1 MIIPNFKTNASLFS
15 NTNWGISHLVW
26 ISLLAIVWLGSLGW
40 RHLIPSDEGRYA
52 EIAREMLVSGNWIVP
67 RYNGYLYFEKPPLQM
82 WANALTFQLFGL
94 GEWQARLW
102 TGLTSFFSIL
112 MVGFTVYKIWGGRAG
127 TISAL
132 VLASCPLWVIGGHFN
147 SLDMGI
153 AFFMS
158 AALCTLILA
167 LHAPEKSRAEQR
179 WMLTCWAMMALSV
192 LSKGL
197 IGIVLP
203 GFVLIMYSIS
213 GRDWHSWKRMHWLWG
228 AFIFFLITTP
238 WFVLVAQQHTS
249 FLDFFFIH
257 EHFERFTTNEHQRSA
272 PWYFFIPLILVGV
285 IPWLLHL
292 PRAILIGVNSRQ
304 DQSTPFKPL
313 WLCVTWVICITVFFS
328 LSNSKLPG
336 YIFPVIPA
344 LAILLGYSILLLL
357 ENKHQLCPLGL
368 KLWTAQLILFGF
380 IFFIGLF
387 FARNIASMGE
397 VYEAQGYATYAKMIG
412 ISLFI
417 GLFGCFFAWIFR
429 QHAMKSIFIFSST
442 MIVVALT
449 AGTGHEIIGRLLSGY
464 DVAQKAK
471 PLIQKSDPLYGVR
484 MLDHTVPF
492 YLEHPLIMVE
502 FKDEL
507 AFGISQEPTKWIPT
521 IEEWMA
527 LWLANPNKKEF
538 ALMTPNLYQ
547 ELLQKKLPMEVIAG
561 DALRIIISKP
571 TAK

>member
-1 MIIPNFKTNASLFS
+1 MIIQNFKTNASFLS
-15 NTNWGISHLVW
+15 NKNWGVSHLLW

-52 EIAREMLVSGNWIVP
+52 EIAREMLVRGNWIVP

-112 MVGFTVYKIWGGRAG
+112 LVGFTVYRIWGIRAG

-132 VLASCPLWVIGGHFN
+132 VLASSPLWIIGGHFN

-167 LHAPEKSRAEQR
+167 LHAPEESREEKR

-203 GFVLIMYSIS
+203 GFVLIVYSIT
-213 GRDWHSWKRMHWLWG
+213 GRDWHSWKRMHWLLG
-228 AFIFFLITTP
+228 IFLFFLITAP
-238 WFVLVAQQHTS
+238 WFVLIAQQHPS
-249 FLDFFFIH
+249 FLNFFFIH

-272 PWYFFIPLILVGV
+272 PWFFFIPLLLVGV
-285 IPWLLHL
+285 IPWILHL
-292 PRAILIGVNSRQ
+292 PRAVLIGFNSRQ
-304 DQSTPFKPL
+304 DLSNSFKPL
-313 WLCVTWVICITVFFS
+313 WLCLTWVVCITVFFS

-344 LAILLGYSILLLL
+344 LAILMGYSIWLLL
-357 ENKHQLCPLGL
+357 ENKHQLNPVGMTI
-368 KLWTAQLILFGF
+368 WTAQLILFGL
-380 IFFIGLF
+380 IFLIGLF
-387 FARNIASMGE
+387 FVPKIALTGE
-397 VYEAQGYATYAKMIG
+397 IYEAQGYAMYAKFIG
-412 ISLFI
+412 ISLGI
-417 GLFGCFFAWIFR
+417 GLVGCLLAWINR
-429 QHAMKSIFIFSST
+429 QNAIKSRLIFSST
-442 MIVVALT
+442 MILVALT
-449 AGTGHEIIGRLLSGY
+449 AGTGHESVGRLLSGF
-464 DVAQKAK
+464 DLAQKAK
-471 PLIQKSDPLYGVR
+471 PLIQKIDSLYGVR
-484 MLDHTVPF
+484 ILDHTVPF

-507 AFGISQEPTKWIPT
+507 AFGISQEPEKWIPT
-521 IEEWMA
+521 LEEWMA
-527 LWLANPNKKEF
+527 LWIANPNKREF
-538 ALMTPNLYQ
+538 ALMTPHVYQ
-547 ELLQKKLPMEVIAG
+547 ELLQKKLPMEVVAE
-561 DALRIIISKP
+561 DPLRIIISKP
-571 TAK
+571 TSK

>member
-1 MIIPNFKTNASLFS
+1 MIIQNFKTNASFLS
-15 NTNWGISHLVW
+15 NKNWGVSHLLW

-112 MVGFTVYKIWGGRAG
+112 LVGFTVYRIWGIRAG

-132 VLASCPLWVIGGHFN
+132 VLASSPLWIIGGHFN

-167 LHAPEKSRAEQR
+167 LHAPEESREEKR

-203 GFVLIMYSIS
+203 GFVLFVYSIT

-228 AFIFFLITTP
+228 IFLFFLITAP
-238 WFVLVAQQHTS
+238 WFVLIAQQHPS
-249 FLDFFFIH
+249 FLNFFFIH

-272 PWYFFIPLILVGV
+272 PWFFFIPLLLVGV
-285 IPWLLHL
+285 IPWILHL
-292 PRAILIGVNSRQ
+292 PRAVLIGFNSRL
-304 DQSTPFKPL
+304 DLSNSFKPL
-313 WLCVTWVICITVFFS
+313 WLCLTWVVCITVFFS

-344 LAILLGYSILLLL
+344 LAILMGYSIWLLL
-357 ENKHQLCPLGL
+357 ENKHQLNPVGMTI
-368 KLWTAQLILFGF
+368 WTAQLFLFGL
-380 IFFIGLF
+380 IFLIGLF
-387 FARNIASMGE
+387 FVPKIALTGE
-397 VYEAQGYATYAKMIG
+397 VYEAQGYAIYAKFIG
-412 ISLFI
+412 ISLGI
-417 GLFGCFFAWIFR
+417 GLIGCLLAWINR
-429 QHAMKSIFIFSST
+429 QNAIKSILIFSST
-442 MIVVALT
+442 MILVALT
-449 AGTGHEIIGRLLSGY
+449 AGTGHESVGRLLSGF
-464 DVAQKAK
+464 DLAQKAK
-471 PLIQKSDPLYGVR
+471 PLIQKIDPLYGVR
-484 MLDHTVPF
+484 ILDHTVPF

-507 AFGISQEPTKWIPT
+507 AFGISQEPEKWIPT
-521 IEEWMA
+521 LEEWMA
-527 LWLANPNKKEF
+527 LWIANPNKKEF
-538 ALMTPNLYQ
+538 ALMTPHVYQ
-547 ELLQKKLPMEVIAG
+547 ELLQKKLPMEVVAE
-561 DALRIIISKP
+561 DPLRIIISKP
-571 TAK
+571 TSK

>member
-1 MIIPNFKTNASLFS
+1 MIIQNFKTNASFLS
-15 NTNWGISHLVW
+15 NKNWGISHLLW
-26 ISLLAIVWLGSLGW
+26 ISLLAIVWLGSLAW

-52 EIAREMLVSGNWIVP
+52 EIAREMLESGNWIVP

-112 MVGFTVYKIWGGRAG
+112 LVGFTVYRIWGIRAG

-132 VLASCPLWVIGGHFN
+132 VLASSPLWIIGGHFN

-167 LHAPEKSRAEQR
+167 LHAPEESRDEKR

-203 GFVLIMYSIS
+203 GFVLIVYSIT
-213 GRDWHSWKRMHWLWG
+213 GRDWHSWKRMHWLLG
-228 AFIFFLITTP
+228 IFLFFLITAP
-238 WFVLVAQQHTS
+238 WFVLIAQQHPS
-249 FLDFFFIH
+249 FLNFFFIH

-272 PWYFFIPLILVGV
+272 PWFFFIPLLLVGV
-285 IPWLLHL
+285 IPWILHL
-292 PRAILIGVNSRQ
+292 PRAVLIGFNSRQ
-304 DQSTPFKPL
+304 DLSNSFKPL
-313 WLCVTWVICITVFFS
+313 WLCLTWVVCITVFFS

-344 LAILLGYSILLLL
+344 LAILMGYSIWLLL
-357 ENKHQLCPLGL
+357 ENKHQLNPVGMTI
-368 KLWTAQLILFGF
+368 WTAQLILFGL
-380 IFFIGLF
+380 IFLIGLF
-387 FARNIASMGE
+387 FVPKIALTGE
-397 VYEAQGYATYAKMIG
+397 IYEAQGYAMYAKFIG
-412 ISLFI
+412 ISLGI
-417 GLFGCFFAWIFR
+417 GLVGCLLAWINR
-429 QHAMKSIFIFSST
+429 QNAIKSILIFSST
-442 MIVVALT
+442 MILVALT
-449 AGTGHEIIGRLLSGY
+449 AGTGHESVGRLLSGF
-464 DVAQKAK
+464 DLAQKAK
-471 PLIQKSDPLYGVR
+471 PLIQKIDPLYGVR
-484 MLDHTVPF
+484 ILDHTVPF

-507 AFGISQEPTKWIPT
+507 AFGISQEPEKWIPT
-521 IEEWMA
+521 LEEWMA
-527 LWLANPNKKEF
+527 LWIANPNKREF
-538 ALMTPNLYQ
+538 ALMTPHVYQ
-547 ELLQKKLPMEVIAG
+547 ELLQKKLPMEVVAE
-561 DALRIIISKP
+561 DPLRIIISKP
-571 TAK
+571 TSK

>member
-1 MIIPNFKTNASLFS
+1 MIIQNFKTNASFLS
-15 NTNWGISHLVW
+15 NKNWGVSHLLW

-52 EIAREMLVSGNWIVP
+52 EIAREMLVRGNWIVP

-112 MVGFTVYKIWGGRAG
+112 LVGFTVYRIWGIRAG

-132 VLASCPLWVIGGHFN
+132 VLASSPLWIIGGHFN

-167 LHAPEKSRAEQR
+167 LHAPEESRDEKR

-203 GFVLIMYSIS
+203 GFVLIVYSIT
-213 GRDWHSWKRMHWLWG
+213 GRDWHSWKRMHWLLG
-228 AFIFFLITTP
+228 IFLFFLITAP
-238 WFVLVAQQHTS
+238 WFVLIAQQHPS
-249 FLDFFFIH
+249 FLNFFFIH

-272 PWYFFIPLILVGV
+272 PWFFFIPLLLVGV
-285 IPWLLHL
+285 IPWILHL
-292 PRAILIGVNSRQ
+292 PHAVLIGFNSRQ
-304 DQSTPFKPL
+304 DLSNSFKPL
-313 WLCVTWVICITVFFS
+313 WLCLTWVVCITVFFS

-344 LAILLGYSILLLL
+344 LAILMGYSIWLLL
-357 ENKHQLCPLGL
+357 ENKHQLNPVGMTI
-368 KLWTAQLILFGF
+368 WTAQLILFGL
-380 IFFIGLF
+380 IFLIGLF
-387 FARNIASMGE
+387 FVPKIALTGE
-397 VYEAQGYATYAKMIG
+397 IYEAQGYAMYAKFIG
-412 ISLFI
+412 ISLGI
-417 GLFGCFFAWIFR
+417 GLVGCLLAWINR
-429 QHAMKSIFIFSST
+429 QNAIKSILIFSST
-442 MIVVALT
+442 MILVALT
-449 AGTGHEIIGRLLSGY
+449 AGTGHESVGRLLSGF
-464 DVAQKAK
+464 DLAQKAK
-471 PLIQKSDPLYGVR
+471 PLIQKIDPLYGVR
-484 MLDHTVPF
+484 ILDHTVPF

-507 AFGISQEPTKWIPT
+507 AFGISQEPEKWIPT
-521 IEEWMA
+521 LEEWMA
-527 LWLANPNKKEF
+527 LWIANPNKREF
-538 ALMTPNLYQ
+538 ALMTPHVYQ
-547 ELLQKKLPMEVIAG
+547 ELLQKKLPMEVVAE
-561 DALRIIISKP
+561 DPLRIIISKP
-571 TAK
+571 TSK

>member
-1 MIIPNFKTNASLFS
+1 MIIQNFKTNASFLS
-15 NTNWGISHLVW
+15 NKNWGVSHLLW

-112 MVGFTVYKIWGGRAG
+112 LVGFTVYRIWGIRAG

-132 VLASCPLWVIGGHFN
+132 VLASSPLWIIGGHFN

-167 LHAPEKSRAEQR
+167 LHAPEESREEKR

-203 GFVLIMYSIS
+203 GFVLIVYSIT
-213 GRDWHSWKRMHWLWG
+213 GRDWHSWKRMHWLLG
-228 AFIFFLITTP
+228 IFLFFLITAP
-238 WFVLVAQQHTS
+238 WFVLIAQQHPS
-249 FLDFFFIH
+249 FLNFFFIH

-272 PWYFFIPLILVGV
+272 PWFFFIPLLLVGV
-285 IPWLLHL
+285 IPWILHL
-292 PRAILIGVNSRQ
+292 PRAVLIGFNSRQ
-304 DQSTPFKPL
+304 DLSNSFKPL
-313 WLCVTWVICITVFFS
+313 WLCLTWVVCITVFFS

-344 LAILLGYSILLLL
+344 LAILMGYSIWLLL
-357 ENKHQLCPLGL
+357 ENKHQLNPVGMTI
-368 KLWTAQLILFGF
+368 WTAQLILFGL
-380 IFFIGLF
+380 IFLIGLF
-387 FARNIASMGE
+387 FVPKIALTGE
-397 VYEAQGYATYAKMIG
+397 IYEAQGYAMYAKFIG
-412 ISLFI
+412 ISLGI
-417 GLFGCFFAWIFR
+417 GLVGCLLAWINR
-429 QHAMKSIFIFSST
+429 QNAIKSILIFSST
-442 MIVVALT
+442 MILVALT
-449 AGTGHEIIGRLLSGY
+449 AGTGHESVGRLLSGF
-464 DVAQKAK
+464 DLAQKAK
-471 PLIQKSDPLYGVR
+471 PLIQKIDPLYGVR
-484 MLDHTVPF
+484 ILDHTVPF

-507 AFGISQEPTKWIPT
+507 AFGISQEPEKWIPT
-521 IEEWMA
+521 LEEWMA
-527 LWLANPNKKEF
+527 LWIANPNKREF
-538 ALMTPNLYQ
+538 ALMTPHVYQ
-547 ELLQKKLPMEVIAG
+547 ELLQKKLPMEVVAE
-561 DALRIIISKP
+561 DPLRIIISKP
-571 TAK
+571 TSK

>member
-1 MIIPNFKTNASLFS
+1 MIIQNFKKNASFLS
-15 NTNWGISHLVW
+15 NKNWGIGHLVW
-26 ISLLAIVWLGSLGW
+26 ISLLAVIWLGSLGW

-112 MVGFTVYKIWGGRAG
+112 LVGFTVYRIWGIRAG

-132 VLASCPLWVIGGHFN
+132 VLASSPLWIIGGHFN

-158 AALCTLILA
+158 AALCSLILA
-167 LHAPEKSRAEQR
+167 LNAPKESSEEKR

-203 GFVLIMYSIS
+203 GFVLIVYSIT

-228 AFIFFLITTP
+228 IFLFFLITTP
-238 WFVLVAQQHTS
+238 WFVLITQQHPS
-249 FLDFFFIH
+249 FLNFFFIH
-257 EHFERFTTNEHQRSA
+257 EHFERFTTNEHQRGA
-272 PWYFFIPLILVGV
+272 PWFFFIPLLLVGV

-292 PRAILIGVNSRQ
+292 PRALLIGFKNRQ
-304 DQSTPFKPL
+304 DQSNSFKPL
-313 WLCVTWVICITVFFS
+313 WLCLAWVVCITVFFS
-328 LSNSKLPG
+328 LSHSKLPG

-344 LAILLGYSILLLL
+344 LAILIGYSIWLLL
-357 ENKHQLCPLGL
+357 ENKHQLNPIGM
-368 KLWTAQLILFGF
+368 KIWTVQLILFGL
-380 IFFIGLF
+380 IFLIGLF
-387 FARNIASMGE
+387 FVPKIALTGE
-397 VYEAQGYATYAKMIG
+397 VYEAQGYAMYAKFVG
-412 ISLFI
+412 ISLGI
-417 GLFGCFFAWIFR
+417 GLVGCLLAWIYR
-429 QHAMKSIFIFSST
+429 QNAIKSILIFSST
-442 MIVVALT
+442 MIMVALT
-449 AGTGHEIIGRLLSGY
+449 AGTGHESVGRLLSGF
-464 DVAQKAK
+464 DLAQKAK
-471 PLIQKSDPLYGVR
+471 PLIQTSDALYGVR

-507 AFGISQEPTKWIPT
+507 AFGISQEAEKWIPT
-521 IEEWMA
+521 LEEWMA
-527 LWLANPNKKEF
+527 LWIANPNKKEF
-538 ALMTPNLYQ
+538 ALMTPHLYQ
-547 ELLQKKLPMEVIAG
+547 ELLQKKFPMEVVAE
-561 DALRIIISKP
+561 DHLRIIIGKP
-571 TAK
+571 IKK

>member
-1 MIIPNFKTNASLFS
+1 MIIQNFKTNVSFLS
-15 NTNWGISHLVW
+15 NKNWGVSHLLW

-112 MVGFTVYKIWGGRAG
+112 LVGFTVYRIWGIRAG

-132 VLASCPLWVIGGHFN
+132 VLASSPLWIIGGHFN

-167 LHAPEKSRAEQR
+167 LHAPEESREEKR

-203 GFVLIMYSIS
+203 GFVLIVYSIT
-213 GRDWHSWKRMHWLWG
+213 GRDWHSWKRMHWLLG
-228 AFIFFLITTP
+228 IFLFFLITAP
-238 WFVLVAQQHTS
+238 WFVLIAQQHPS
-249 FLDFFFIH
+249 FLNFFFIH

-272 PWYFFIPLILVGV
+272 PWFFFIPLLLVGV
-285 IPWLLHL
+285 IPWILHL
-292 PRAILIGVNSRQ
+292 PRAVLIGFNSRL
-304 DQSTPFKPL
+304 DLSNSFKPL
-313 WLCVTWVICITVFFS
+313 WLCLTWVVCITVFFS

-344 LAILLGYSILLLL
+344 LAILMGYSIWLLL
-357 ENKHQLCPLGL
+357 ENKHQLNPVGMTI
-368 KLWTAQLILFGF
+368 WTAQLFLFGL
-380 IFFIGLF
+380 IFLIGLF
-387 FARNIASMGE
+387 FVPKIALTGE
-397 VYEAQGYATYAKMIG
+397 VYEAQGYAMYAKFIG
-412 ISLFI
+412 ISLGI
-417 GLFGCFFAWIFR
+417 GLVGCLLAWINR
-429 QHAMKSIFIFSST
+429 QNAIKSILIFSST
-442 MIVVALT
+442 MILVALT
-449 AGTGHEIIGRLLSGY
+449 AGTGHESVGRLLSGF
-464 DVAQKAK
+464 DLAQKAK
-471 PLIQKSDPLYGVR
+471 PLIQKIDPLYGVR
-484 MLDHTVPF
+484 ILDHTVPF

-507 AFGISQEPTKWIPT
+507 AFGISQEPEKWIPT
-521 IEEWMA
+521 LEEWMA
-527 LWLANPNKKEF
+527 LWIANPNKKEF
-538 ALMTPNLYQ
+538 ALITPHVYQ
-547 ELLQKKLPMEVIAG
+547 ELLQKKLPMEVVAE
-561 DALRIIISKP
+561 DPLRIIISKP
-571 TAK
+571 TSK

>member
-1 MIIPNFKTNASLFS
+1 MIIQNFKTNASFLS
-15 NTNWGISHLVW
+15 NKNWGVSHLLW

-112 MVGFTVYKIWGGRAG
+112 LVGFTVYRIWGIRAG

-132 VLASCPLWVIGGHFN
+132 VLASSPLWIIGGHFN

-167 LHAPEKSRAEQR
+167 LHAPEESREEKR

-203 GFVLIMYSIS
+203 GFVLIVYSIT

-228 AFIFFLITTP
+228 IFLFFLITAP
-238 WFVLVAQQHTS
+238 WFVLIAQQHPS
-249 FLDFFFIH
+249 FLNFFFIH

-272 PWYFFIPLILVGV
+272 PWFFFIPLLLVGV
-285 IPWLLHL
+285 IPWILHL
-292 PRAILIGVNSRQ
+292 PRAVLIGFNSRL
-304 DQSTPFKPL
+304 DLSNSFKPL
-313 WLCVTWVICITVFFS
+313 WLCLTWVVCITVFFS

-344 LAILLGYSILLLL
+344 LAILMGYSIWLLL
-357 ENKHQLCPLGL
+357 ENKHQLNPVGMTI
-368 KLWTAQLILFGF
+368 WTAQLFLFGL
-380 IFFIGLF
+380 IFLIGLF
-387 FARNIASMGE
+387 FVPKIALTGE
-397 VYEAQGYATYAKMIG
+397 VYEAQGYAIYAKFIG
-412 ISLFI
+412 ISLGI
-417 GLFGCFFAWIFR
+417 GLIGCLLAWINR
-429 QHAMKSIFIFSST
+429 QNAIKSILIFSST
-442 MIVVALT
+442 MILVALT
-449 AGTGHEIIGRLLSGY
+449 AGTGHESVGRLLSGF
-464 DVAQKAK
+464 DLAQKAK
-471 PLIQKSDPLYGVR
+471 PLIQKIDPLYGVR
-484 MLDHTVPF
+484 ILDHTVPF

-507 AFGISQEPTKWIPT
+507 AFGISQEPEKWIPT
-521 IEEWMA
+521 LEEWMA
-527 LWLANPNKKEF
+527 LWIANPNKKEF
-538 ALMTPNLYQ
+538 ALMTPHVYQ
-547 ELLQKKLPMEVIAG
+547 ELLQKKLPMEVVAE
-561 DALRIIISKP
+561 DPLRIIISKP
-571 TAK
+571 TSK

>member
-1 MIIPNFKTNASLFS
+1 MIIQNFKTNASFLS
-15 NTNWGISHLVW
+15 NKNWGVSHLLW

-52 EIAREMLVSGNWIVP
+52 EIAREMLVRGNWIVP

-112 MVGFTVYKIWGGRAG
+112 LVGFTVYRIWGIRAG

-132 VLASCPLWVIGGHFN
+132 VLASSPLWIIGGHFN

-167 LHAPEKSRAEQR
+167 LHAPEESRDEKR

-203 GFVLIMYSIS
+203 GFVLIVYSIT
-213 GRDWHSWKRMHWLWG
+213 GRDWHSWKRMHWLLG
-228 AFIFFLITTP
+228 IFLFFLITAP
-238 WFVLVAQQHTS
+238 WFVLIAQQHPS
-249 FLDFFFIH
+249 FLNFFFIH

-272 PWYFFIPLILVGV
+272 PWFFFIPLLLVGV
-285 IPWLLHL
+285 IPWILHL
-292 PRAILIGVNSRQ
+292 PRAVLIGFNSRQ
-304 DQSTPFKPL
+304 DLSNSFKPL
-313 WLCVTWVICITVFFS
+313 WLCLTWVVCITVFFS

-344 LAILLGYSILLLL
+344 LAILMGYSIWLLL
-357 ENKHQLCPLGL
+357 ENKHQLNPLGMTI
-368 KLWTAQLILFGF
+368 WTAQLILFGL
-380 IFFIGLF
+380 IFLIGLF
-387 FARNIASMGE
+387 FVPKIALTGE
-397 VYEAQGYATYAKMIG
+397 IYEAQGYAMYAKFIG
-412 ISLFI
+412 ISLGI
-417 GLFGCFFAWIFR
+417 GLVGCLLAWINR
-429 QHAMKSIFIFSST
+429 QNAIKSILIFSST
-442 MIVVALT
+442 MILVALT
-449 AGTGHEIIGRLLSGY
+449 AGTGHESVGRLLSGF
-464 DVAQKAK
+464 DLAQKAK
-471 PLIQKSDPLYGVR
+471 PLIQKIDPLYGVR
-484 MLDHTVPF
+484 ILDHTVPF

-507 AFGISQEPTKWIPT
+507 AFGISQEPEKWIPT
-521 IEEWMA
+521 LEEWMA
-527 LWLANPNKKEF
+527 LWIANPNKREF
-538 ALMTPNLYQ
+538 ALMTPHVYQ
-547 ELLQKKLPMEVIAG
+547 ELLQKKLPMEVVAE
-561 DALRIIISKP
+561 DPLRIIISKP
-571 TAK
+571 TSK

>member
-1 MIIPNFKTNASLFS
+1 MIIQNFKTSASFFS
-15 NTNWGISHLVW
+15 NKNWGMSHLIW

-52 EIAREMLVSGNWIVP
+52 EIAREILLSGNWVVP

-82 WANALTFQLFGL
+82 WATAFTFQLFGL

-102 TGLTSFFSIL
+102 TGLTSLFTIL
-112 MVGFTVYKIWGGRAG
+112 LVGYTAYRLWGIRAG
-127 TISAL
+127 TITAL
-132 VLASCPLWVIGGHFN
+132 VLASSPLWIIGGHFN

-167 LHAPEKSRAEQR
+167 LHATENSRAEQF

-197 IGIVLP
+197 IGVALP
-203 GFVLIMYSIS
+203 GLVLVVYSIT
-213 GRDWHSWKRMHWLWG
+213 GKDWYSWKRLHWLWG
-228 AFIFFLITTP
+228 ILLFFVITTP
-238 WFVLVAQQHTS
+238 WFVLITQQHS
-249 FLDFFFIH
+249 NFLDFFFIH

-292 PRAILIGVNSRQ
+292 PRALFLGFNGRQ
-304 DQSTPFKPL
+304 DNSSTFKPL
-313 WLCVTWVICITVFFS
+313 WLCLTWVICITVFFS

-344 LAILLGYSILLLL
+344 LAMLIGYSIWLLL
-357 ENKHQLCPLGL
+357 ENKQQLNSLGF
-368 KLWTAQLILFGF
+368 KLWVTQLIIFGLLFL
-380 IFFIGLF
+380 IGLF
-387 FARNIASMGE
+387 FVTKIAAMGE
-397 VYEAQGYATYAKMIG
+397 VYEAQGYASYAKFIGGALLIG
-412 ISLFI
+412 IL
-417 GLFGCFFAWIFR
+417 GCFLAWIYR
-429 QHAMKSIFIFSST
+429 QQAIKSVLIFSST

-449 AGTGHEIIGRLLSGY
+449 AGTGHETVGRLLSGY
-464 DVAQKAK
+464 DIAQKAK
-471 PLIQKSDPLYGVR
+471 PFIQQGDPLYGVR

-507 AFGISQEPTKWIPT
+507 AFGISQEPKKWIPT
-521 IEEWMA
+521 LEEWMA
-527 LWLANPNKKEF
+527 LWLANPYKKEF
-538 ALMTPNLYQ
+538 ALMTPHLYQ
-547 ELLQKKLPMEVIAG
+547 ELLQKKLPMEVVAE
-561 DALRIIISKP
+561 DPLRIIISKP
-571 TAK
+571 TVK